1 MWGERGDTGG
11 VAVTSQGITVI
22 NTCVGGGAG
31 EGVRLKQG
39 GGKSEL
45 SGGSQFLLLYLD

>member
-1 MWGERGDTGG
+1 MWGGGDTGG

-22 NTCVGGGAG
+22 NTCVGGAG
-31 EGVRLKQG
+31 EGVRLKQGGG